1 MGKMIDCHKV
11 NPTTDCQH
19 VVRGADEEEVLRRA
33 GEHAKE
39 HGLTP
44 SPELLAQ
51 VKAFIEDQ

>member
-19 VVRGADEEEVLRRA
+19 VVRGADEEEVLRKA

-39 HGLTP
+39 HGLTR

-51 VKAFIEDQ
+51 VKAFIEDE

>member
-1 MGKMIDCHKV
+1 
-11 NPTTDCQH
+11 
-19 VVRGADEEEVLRRA
+19 VVRGADEEEVLRKA

-51 VKAFIEDQ
+51 VKSFIEDE